1 LVSFTAMAAMG
12 VPRRRRQRSAAIL
25 GGSSPLVAAAAAAAT
40 TIAAGTAQRLHQ
52 GPSHPAA
59 FVPVAS
65 VAGGCSPIQAARV
78 AGSLPSL
85 AQHVPSSRFQVV
97 RIGSWATR
105 AILSVAAAAG
115 VVALRAKGGEY
126 ESRTVAEL
134 KSLLK
139 DQGLPVSG
147 TKAELVKRL
156 NEASEHKGAKGGKA
170 APTKAGS
177 KTTKAKKPKKVVE
190 EEEDEEDEEEADED
204 KDGEEPEA
212 GYIEDPHT
220 GKPET
225 IVDSDGRTRYLCMDG
240 QYRRGDP
247 DAIEC
252 KQENFH
258 AWLSEWIVAAR
269 TGQLEGKPQKT
280 FLAQD
285 PKSPGNPEG
294 KSQTAGEV
302 IRSEEV
308 LARVE
313 DGPNG
318 APRWESK

>member
-1 LVSFTAMAAMG
+1 
-12 VPRRRRQRSAAIL
+12 
-25 GGSSPLVAAAAAAAT
+25 
-40 TIAAGTAQRLHQ
+40 
-52 GPSHPAA
+52 
-59 FVPVAS
+59 
-65 VAGGCSPIQAARV
+65 
-78 AGSLPSL
+78 
-85 AQHVPSSRFQVV
+85 
-97 RIGSWATR
+97 
-105 AILSVAAAAG
+105 LSVAAAAG